1 MAAHQAPPPHEM
13 APPPAH
19 ARGFGAKSESRPS
32 PPARPAPPPPP
43 LTHRRPPSLLPRSA
57 AAMIGQKTLH
67 SFFSPAPAK
76 KRGRSPEPGGD
87 SEVSA
92 AKKAKEGGDEASQAL
107 SAEQQE
113 RIRKNKEAARQLLA
127 QRNVPPGFGESWR
140 RQLAGEFS
148 KPYFVELMAFV
159 AEERKR
165 HTVYPPPE
173 QVFTWTQMC
182 DIWDVKVV
190 ILGQDPYHGPK
201 QAHGLCFSVQ
211 KPVPPPPSLEN
222 IYKELSEDIE
232 GFTHPGHGDLTGWAK
247 QGVLLLNAVLTV
259 RAHQATSHK
268 ERGWEQFTDVVVSW
282 LNKNLQ
288 GLVFMLWGAYAQ
300 RKGSSID
307 RKRHHV
313 LQTVHPSPLSAN
325 RGFFGCRHF
334 SKTNEFL
341 KKSGKKPID
350 WKAL

>member
-1 MAAHQAPPPHEM
+1 
-13 APPPAH
+13 
-19 ARGFGAKSESRPS
+19 
-32 PPARPAPPPPP
+32 
-43 LTHRRPPSLLPRSA
+43 
-57 AAMIGQKTLH
+57 MIGQRTLH

-76 KRGRSPEPGGD
+76 KRGRSPEAGGD

-92 AKKAKEGGDEASQAL
+92 AKKAKEAGDEAGQPPAL
-107 SAEQQE
+107 SAEQRE
-113 RIRKNKEAARQLLA
+113 RIRKNKEAAQQLLA
-127 QRNVPPGFGESWR
+127 QRNVPPGFGDSWR

-148 KPYFVELMAFV
+148 KPYFVKVSSIPRSPPSGRCGPAAPAEPPIPPQLMEFV

-165 HTVYPPPE
+165 YTVYPPPE

-282 LNKNLQ
+282 LNKNLH
-288 GLVFMLWGAYAQ
+288 GVVFMLWGAYAQ

-313 LQTVHPSPLSAN
+313 LQTVHPSPLSVN